1 VTRVCAVQPNGRE
14 ESLAGGV
21 MLPPTCLSLRGGLER
36 LFVENDLSVEEG
48 QQAPGLTDLV
58 RVAAFGEPSGF
69 DDVAHHD
76 PPLDSGFAPGEL
88 PGVSS

>member
-1 VTRVCAVQPNGRE
+1 
-14 ESLAGGV
+14 
-21 MLPPTCLSLRGGLER
+21 
-36 LFVENDLSVEEG
+36 
-48 QQAPGLTDLV
+48 V